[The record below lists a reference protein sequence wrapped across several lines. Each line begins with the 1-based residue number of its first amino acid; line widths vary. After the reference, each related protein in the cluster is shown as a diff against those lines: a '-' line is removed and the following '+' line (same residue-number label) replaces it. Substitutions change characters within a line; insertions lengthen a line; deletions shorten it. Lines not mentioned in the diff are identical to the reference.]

1 MCAITNV
8 VAHTFHLWL
17 RKGTVIKMKSFRPSL
32 ATVLASVG
40 MILLSACTPPMPPE
54 FMAELA
60 DRYVTCI
67 DGAVSISAPSEF
79 IDVAQTW
86 VDGLSESCTGFTGTI
101 VDSASPA
108 DVIISESGVNP
119 SCSVLASS
127 PVGLDAVAIS
137 VTVDGLD
144 GVIFTPALLHKALSG
159 QMTSWADPELQDLN
173 PDLEL
178 IDSPLIL
185 RPSVRTSDLMSI
197 NDWMSRLDPVGWP
210 GTPSGL
216 VVNDLFDPEVTSTE
230 IEAEGTISVLP
241 ASFALAYSAQTIRI
255 QTDVDQ
261 EPVGLNSESIYSAGT
276 QYVSQVS
283 DSIVTAKIDPTISPI
298 PPAGS
303 DEAALPWQA
312 LNPYKISVCSGAN
325 EMSGRAFARFALRLE
340 SQGALTEAGFTELP
354 EQIRT
359 AGVDAV
365 SQGLPEPTIP
375 PTDAPAEV
383 VPTEFPSDEP
393 TDMPAEVP
401 MEEATDAATP
411 EPTS

>member
-1 MCAITNV
+1 
-8 VAHTFHLWL
+8 
-17 RKGTVIKMKSFRPSL
+17 
-32 ATVLASVG
+32 
-40 MILLSACTPPMPPE
+40 MPPE
-54 FMAELA
+54 FKAELA
-60 DRYVTCI
+60 ERYVTCI
-67 DGAVSISAPSEF
+67 DGALSISAPPEF
-79 IDVAQTW
+79 IDVAQAW
-86 VDGLSESCTGFTGTI
+86 VDGLSESCAGFTGTI

-108 DVIISESGVNP
+108 DVIISDSGITP
-119 SCSVLASS
+119 SCSVVASS

-137 VTVDGLD
+137 VSVDGLD

-178 IDSPLIL
+178 IDSPVVL
-185 RPSVRTSDLMSI
+185 RPSVRTSDLI
-197 NDWMSRLDPVGWP
+197 ALNDWMSRLDPAGWP
-210 GTPSGL
+210 GTPSEL
-216 VVNDLFDPEVTSTE
+216 SVNDLFDPEVTSTE
-230 IEAEGTISVLP
+230 IEAEGTISVIP

-276 QYVSQVS
+276 QFVSQVS
-283 DSIVTAKIDPTISPI
+283 GSIVTAKIDPTISPT

-303 DEAALPWQA
+303 DEVALPWQA
-312 LNPYKISVCSGAN
+312 LNSYTTSVCSGPN
-325 EMSGRAFARFALRLE
+325 EMAGRAFARYALRLD
-340 SQGALTEAGFTELP
+340 SQGSLPVAGFFEIP

-359 AGVDAV
+359 AGVDAI
-365 SQGLPEPTIP
+365 SQGLPEPSIP

-393 TDMPAEVP
+393 TDMPSEEPAVEV
-401 MEEATDAATP
+401 TDAATP

>member
-1 MCAITNV
+1 
-8 VAHTFHLWL
+8 
-17 RKGTVIKMKSFRPSL
+17 MKSFRPSFV
-32 ATVLASVG
+32 AALASMG
-40 MILLSACTPPMPPE
+40 MVLLSACTPPMPPE
-54 FMAELA
+54 FKAELA
-60 DRYVTCI
+60 ERYVTCI
-67 DGAVSISAPSEF
+67 DGALSISAPPEF
-79 IDVAQTW
+79 IDVAQAW
-86 VDGLSESCTGFTGTI
+86 VDGLSESCAGFTGTI

-108 DVIISESGVNP
+108 DVIISDSGITP
-119 SCSVLASS
+119 SCSVVASS

-137 VTVDGLD
+137 VSVDGLD

-178 IDSPLIL
+178 IDSPVVL
-185 RPSVRTSDLMSI
+185 RPSVRTSDLI
-197 NDWMSRLDPVGWP
+197 ALNDWMSRLDPAGWP
-210 GTPSGL
+210 GIPSGL
-216 VVNDLFDPEVTSTE
+216 SVNDLFDPEVTSTE
-230 IEAEGTISVLP
+230 IEAEGTISVIP

-276 QYVSQVS
+276 QFVSQVS
-283 DSIVTAKIDPTISPI
+283 GSIVTAKIDPTISPT

-303 DEAALPWQA
+303 DEVALPWQA
-312 LNPYKISVCSGAN
+312 LNSYTTSVCSGPN
-325 EMSGRAFARFALRLE
+325 EMAGRAFARYALRLD
-340 SQGALTEAGFTELP
+340 SQGSLPVAGFFEIP

-359 AGVDAV
+359 AGVDAI
-365 SQGLPEPTIP
+365 SQGLPEPSIP

-393 TDMPAEVP
+393 TDMPSEEPAVEV
-401 MEEATDAATP
+401 TDAATP